1 MPGGGHLKMPG
12 GGRLYEYM
20 KKGGKLKM
28 VRNDKGEMVPF
39 YAADGIGKME
49 YGGKTMG
56 HGGMMEEGPML
67 VIKLGK
73 DGMKYMEEGGKN
85 GDEESS
91 DSYEG
96 FGEDDPYN
104 ERAKGTRDNELL
116 NDDGKTMFNSGI
128 EGFNPKTLGE
138 FSSRFFVR
146 QSEDDP
152 MAAPNRAV
160 KLDDGT
166 LRPISKEEFLF
177 MNEQFKNNDYGDS
190 SEGGKK
196 SPEKRTIQFYLPEY
210 TPNYEDNTG
219 KIKSY
224 SNRRDT
230 PGTAEGAR
238 EGASFNSRF
247 DNELDKSYDT
257 EAFDVRAAAMLS
269 DTEKIKLGI
278 TSPSG
283 QPLIDEKEIQ
293 EKLKQLAS
301 ERGDALKRS
310 RAHVKGS
317 DFAAKTFF
325 GIIGDGQG
333 LEALESRA
341 SKIRTGVGGIGDPRE
356 QEKEIETSGAGMD
369 TAGMQRI
376 ESPDFSTPVPSSLRE
391 ETASTMNFGGRLR
404 MANQGA
410 KMARRT
416 VFRFPRS

>member
-28 VRNDKGEMVPF
+28 VRNDEGEMVPF

>member
-28 VRNDKGEMVPF
+28 VKNDKGEMVPF

-85 GDEESS
+85 GDEESGN
-91 DSYEG
+91 SYEG

-146 QSEDDP
+146 ESEDDP
-152 MAAPNRAV
+152 MATPNRAV
-160 KLDDGT
+160 RLDDGT
-166 LRPISKEEFLF
+166 LRPISREEFLF
-177 MNEQFKNNDYGDS
+177 MNQQFANNDYGDS
-190 SEGGKK
+190 SEGGEKA
-196 SPEKRTIQFYLPEY
+196 PEKRTIQFYLPEY
-210 TPNYEDNTG
+210 TPNYDDDTG

-224 SNRRDT
+224 SNRRDA
-230 PGTAEGAR
+230 PGTPEGAR
-238 EGASFNSRF
+238 EGATFNSRF
-247 DNELDKSYDT
+247 DNELDKFYDT
-257 EAFDVRAAAMLS
+257 EAFDIRAAAMLS

-310 RAHVKGS
+310 RAHSKGS

-341 SKIRTGVGGIGDPRE
+341 SKIRTGVGGIEEDPV
-356 QEKEIETSGAGMD
+356 ETSGAGMD
-369 TAGMQRI
+369 TAGMQRV

>member
-1 MPGGGHLKMPG
+1 MKHGKLMPGGGHLKMPG
-12 GGRLYEYM
+12 GGRLYDYM
-20 KKGGKLKM
+20 KQGGKLKM
-28 VRNDKGEMVPF
+28 VRNDEGDLVPF
-39 YAADGIGKME
+39 YAADGKGKME
-49 YGGKTMG
+49 YGGKTMR
-56 HGGMMEEGPML
+56 HGGMNDGEPML
-67 VIKLGK
+67 VIKVGK
-73 DGMKYMEEGGKN
+73 DGMKYMQEGGKN
-85 GDEESS
+85 PD
-91 DSYEG
+91 EG

-146 QSEDDP
+146 ETDDDP
-152 MAAPNRAV
+152 MAAPRRAV

-166 LRPISKEEFLF
+166 LRPISREEFIF
-177 MNEQFKNNDYGDS
+177 MNKQFANNDYGDS

-196 SPEKRTIQFYLPEY
+196 APEKRTIQFYLPEY
-210 TPNYEDNTG
+210 TPNYDDDTG

-224 SNRRDT
+224 ANRRDT
-230 PGTAEGAR
+230 RGTPEGAR
-238 EGASFNSRF
+238 EGATFNSRF
-247 DNELDKSYDT
+247 DRELDKAYDT

-283 QPLIDEKEIQ
+283 QPLIEEKEIQ

-325 GIIGDGQG
+325 GLAGDSQG
-333 LEALESRA
+333 LDALESRA
-341 SKIRTGVGGIGDPRE
+341 SKIRSDVEGTEKDPV
-356 QEKEIETSGAGMD
+356 ETSGAGVD
-369 TAGMQRI
+369 TAGMQRV
-376 ESPDFSTPVPSSLRE
+376 ESPDFSTPIPSSLRE